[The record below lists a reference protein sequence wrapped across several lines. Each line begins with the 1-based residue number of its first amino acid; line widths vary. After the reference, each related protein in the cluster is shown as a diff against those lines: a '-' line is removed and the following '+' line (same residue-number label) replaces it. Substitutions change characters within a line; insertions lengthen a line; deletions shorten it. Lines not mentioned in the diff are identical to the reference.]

1 MAKPRLSRPNRAYIE
16 QFLKR
21 VETARTQP
29 ISDALIDQLL
39 AEMASAD
46 PAVRANAV
54 RQICPC
60 RMPWPVFTRLRKV
73 AKQLQHDPD
82 PTVRANALHV
92 EEDARMVAS
101 MEGEIEFLREW
112 EDEHAQTTYG
122 SKQRPK
128 YRQR

>member
-1 MAKPRLSRPNRAYIE
+1 MAKTRLSRPNRAHIE
-16 QFLKR
+16 QFLKK
-21 VETARTQP
+21 VDTARTQP
-29 ISDALIDQLL
+29 ISAALIDQLL
-39 AEMASAD
+39 AEMAAAD

-60 RMPWPVFTRLRKV
+60 RMPWPVFDQLRKV
-73 AKQLQHDPD
+73 AKRLQHDPD